1 MGSGLFYQQGRDGR
15 GAVTRCSGWTSR
27 LRGVGPDFS
36 VAPPPRGQAALT
48 SVPVL
53 PAAEAN
59 AISETTETLHLSPQV
74 APEYA
79 GPGAP
84 RRPEVCERSCE
95 ELGTMITELSGLHV
109 MVNQLHENLRTV
121 VGARPA
127 ASPRGRAR
135 QGDRAGGG
143 GDSESEAHGLHA
155 LRTVLNPGALM
166 SPADTASEG
175 EGGAFVERMG
185 EARAGRGALGGE
197 DTGRMRTARSP
208 ALWGGSSVPGDRSQL
223 PLRHALRWAQGTGT
237 GRETRGGQ
245 AWRVCRSGVSSLLRP
260 GQRRS
265 AGVARS
271 HPLPHRKGP
280 GAMF

>member
-1 MGSGLFYQQGRDGR
+1 MRPAAVRGAVGTCHQVGSVLFYQQGHDGH
-15 GAVTRCSGWTSR
+15 GAITRCSGRTSR
-27 LRGVGPDFS
+27 LRGVGPAFS

-48 SVPVL
+48 AVPVL

-109 MVNQLHENLRTV
+109 MVNQLHENLRKV

-127 ASPRGRAR
+127 ASRWGRAR

-143 GDSESEAHGLHA
+143 GEL
-155 LRTVLNPGALM
+155 
-166 SPADTASEG
+166 
-175 EGGAFVERMG
+175 
-185 EARAGRGALGGE
+185 
-197 DTGRMRTARSP
+197 
-208 ALWGGSSVPGDRSQL
+208 
-223 PLRHALRWAQGTGT
+223 
-237 GRETRGGQ
+237 
-245 AWRVCRSGVSSLLRP
+245 
-260 GQRRS
+260 
-265 AGVARS
+265 
-271 HPLPHRKGP
+271 
-280 GAMF
+280 